1 MPRTANRGTERR
13 DIHPAYIQPAHSS
26 SPSVEAEGTSEQD
39 PASTIATSRT
49 NSPIHN
55 VPHPGLIA
63 LSTAAANS
71 QSSLL
76 GLLLKHVNED
86 LNAYTYDRDYCNY
99 QLHNEANLTPE
110 EARALRLRVMD
121 ANHKIRKCQQK
132 SELIH
137 FEAQTGINPSLVLGE
152 KGAVQAFVPSE
163 APVVSPTIPEPIP
176 LEDPGA
182 ESNIPPVTKRRRKSE
197 WTNEDYNTF
206 KVDESGDNDDSG
218 AQVQR
223 LGFWKCRLC
232 TTQKYL
238 RAGPGR
244 QPSGPCK
251 WPLKDVAKMIA
262 HFTEMHHEHM
272 PRERCIEL
280 GDALDK
286 NRGPFEYWLRRSHS
300 ISTADGPLIE
310 ECVGVLR
317 SGKLPPILRKLSRAA
332 ASFPEE

>member
-1 MPRTANRGTERR
+1 MPRVANSNKENR
-13 DIHPAYIQPAHSS
+13 DPHPAYIQPALSS
-26 SPSVEAEGTSEQD
+26 SPSAEAEGGSEQD

-49 NSPIHN
+49 NSPVPH

-63 LSTAAANS
+63 LSTAAASS

-99 QLHNEANLTPE
+99 QLRNDANLTPE

-121 ANHKIRKCQQK
+121 ANHQIRKCQQK
-132 SELIH
+132 NELIQ

-152 KGAVQAFVPSE
+152 KGAVQAFVPPM
-163 APVVSPTIPEPIP
+163 APIISPSIPEPIP
-176 LEDPGA
+176 IVDPDA
-182 ESNIPPVTKRRRKSE
+182 NTNVAPVSKRRRKSE
-197 WTNEDYNTF
+197 WTNEDYNSF
-206 KVDESGDNDDSG
+206 KVEESGDNEDSG

-262 HFTEMHHEHM
+262 HFTEMHHEHL
-272 PRERCIEL
+272 PRERCSEL

-300 ISTADGPLIE
+300 MSAADDALIQ
-310 ECVGVLR
+310 ECVDVLR